1 MIIIRNLRYYFF
13 VGLFSIIP
21 IGVIFFLIK
30 WILELFISPA
40 QSIISKI
47 VFIRHESF
55 IWIIAFVLTVS
66 FILFCGY
73 LISSVFGRF
82 LFLEIEKII
91 SQIPVVNTL
100 YQTVKS
106 ITDSI
111 SNKNKQA
118 FSKVVL
124 IQYPRKGIWTIA
136 LVTGQS
142 ENEDG
147 KKFYHLYLPTTPN
160 PTSGFMLYVPME
172 DAIETDMGS
181 EEAIKII
188 ISGGTLS
195 PDKNQIK

>member
-82 LFLEIEKII
+82 LF
-91 SQIPVVNTL
+91 
-100 YQTVKS
+100 S
-106 ITDSI
+106 ILDP
-111 SNKNKQA
+111 
-118 FSKVVL
+118 F
-124 IQYPRKGIWTIA
+124 GA
-136 LVTGQS
+136 L
-142 ENEDG
+142 
-147 KKFYHLYLPTTPN
+147 L
-160 PTSGFMLYVPME
+160 
-172 DAIETDMGS
+172 A
-181 EEAIKII
+181 
-188 ISGGTLS
+188 S
-195 PDKNQIK
+195 PPGL

>member
-1 MIIIRNLRYYFF
+1 MIKKLRYYFF

-30 WILELFISPA
+30 WILGLSISPA
-40 QSIISKI
+40 KSIVSSIFSI
-47 VFIRHESF
+47 QHES
-55 IWIIAFVLTVS
+55 ITWIIAFVLTIS
-66 FILFCGY
+66 FILLSGY
-73 LISSVFGRF
+73 LISSFFGRM

-91 SQIPVVNTL
+91 SQVPVVNTL

-111 SNKNKQA
+111 SSKDKQA

-124 IQYPRKGIWTIA
+124 VEYPRKDVWTLA
-136 LVTGQS
+136 MVTGESVNQ
-142 ENEDG
+142 DG
-147 KKFYHLYLPTTPN
+147 KKYYHLYLPTTPN
-160 PTSGFMLYVPME
+160 PTSGYMLYISVDE
-172 DAIETDMGS
+172 VIETDMGS

-195 PDKNQIK
+195 PEKNEIK